1 MLAAASAGISAV
13 GDVMA
18 GEAESAAAKYNSAT
32 GFANAA
38 VVRENTVAQATQ
50 QARENYLRLGD
61 MRASIGKSG
70 GTGGSFL
77 DVLADTAAQGELAKQ
92 NIIYAGSVKANNLV
106 RGALLDQTQATTAKI
121 GGYFKAGADLIGAG
135 NSFNKLS
142 RAGGS
147 GGSSVGAGAGPG

>member
-1 MLAAASAGISAV
+1 
-13 GDVMA
+13 
-18 GEAESAAAKYNSAT
+18 
-32 GFANAA
+32 
-38 VVRENTVAQATQ
+38 VAQATQ

-92 NIIYAGSVKANNLV
+92 NIIYAGAVKANNLV
-106 RGALLDQTQATTAKI
+106 RGALLDQTQATTAKL